1 LGSWGGKENRCSLLE
16 DGEQMSDLG
25 TISILVDIRGQ
36 PLVKELATDLNSVA
50 VSERKVSDGT
60 KKVIED
66 FKRMQQ
72 ITAMLKKETDAAS
85 TSFQRFSVKELQQ
98 TSQRLK
104 GLESVLS
111 NTRRGMGQMG
121 VVVQQA
127 GYQVGDFLVQIQ
139 SGTNPLVAFGQ
150 QATQLV
156 GILPLMGAGFMGLS
170 SGALVALSAG
180 LGIAIPLVTAI
191 GAAFMRTSGDANNAI
206 GGVLTYAG
214 AISALTEEIR
224 KNKEESLK
232 LKFDTESLGV
242 AGANQQIEDLEKKI
256 ASLSASIEK
265 MKSFGG
271 KAAAFAGLTVGTVQE
286 LEAQKKTLQDQLDI
300 LSAQNEAQ
308 SILNGDLSTAAG
320 IQKGLIY
327 DKEVELRLAK
337 DLNSLN
343 QAVSEGLADPEKK
356 LMIQQDYQRLLEAG
370 VKPTQAMADAQYQT
384 QAYLLE
390 SAIASGELNNQ
401 QLLTAQAALQI
412 LDATYLMEG
421 QISSSAAET
430 SLLESGMSQA
440 AISVLQIAGVD
451 ISSGVSAA
459 AAAAANLAANMGIAL
474 SDAISLVNL
483 RDSKVYSGRGGD
495 PKDFMPGGSK
505 SYTTNFKP
513 FVAPEIH
520 RGGGGGGG
528 GAAKDTQTAIEKLQ
542 EQLAVEKELLGTSEA
557 YQRVRQALGD
567 DFKTTSPEI
576 IAGLVQQATE
586 TERLIALE
594 EQRKQ
599 IMETVK
605 NSVENALMSMV
616 DGTQSVKDAFKSMA
630 AEIIKELYRIYVV
643 QKIVGAVTGAFE
655 GGVGFFSA
663 PATGSFGLPFGGA
676 RASGGPVDPSKA
688 YLVGEKGPEL
698 VVPRS
703 SGTVVNANQ
712 TAKAMGGGGSNA
724 VTVNNNITVTGSDAA
739 MVRAEVAKMIPQI
752 TNATKAAVIDARLRG
767 GQMKQAFR

>member
-1 LGSWGGKENRCSLLE
+1 
-16 DGEQMSDLG
+16 MSDLG